1 MPIENLELIPLSGL
15 IGSPVLDRTGERLGR
30 VDDVIVRLR
39 DGGYPPLTGL
49 RLRIGGRRVFI
60 SGDQVEELDLGHVK
74 LSGETLNLLRFERR
88 PGEVLL
94 REDVLD
100 RKIINVEAGRLV
112 HANDVALARVGSR
125 WRVVGVDVSPRRLF
139 WRLVPGRPRRH
150 LDPRNVIDWSGVEPF
165 VGHVPTARLLLPLRR
180 LKRLHPA
187 QIADLVEAASHEQGE
202 EIIDAVHGDPELE
215 ADVFE
220 ELDPEHQV
228 EFLRNRS
235 DEEAAKVL
243 AEMGP
248 DDAADLI
255 TELEQDRRSS
265 ILRLLPTKQQAKVR
279 GLLAY
284 NAGTAGG
291 LMSPDFLSVAP
302 ETTVGTALQRVKRA
316 DLSAQALTTI
326 FVVDHEQFLR
336 GTVPLHELMRAEP
349 SQSLESLVESA
360 PPPKLRVD
368 ADLADV
374 ALFMTDFNATAA
386 PVTDTTGHM
395 IGIIT
400 VDDLLEAILPEEWRR
415 RADAAASE

>member
-1 MPIENLELIPLSGL
+1 VPIENLELIPLSGL
-15 IGSPVLDRTGERLGR
+15 IGSPVLDRAGERLGR
-30 VDDVIVRLR
+30 VDDVIARLR
-39 DGGYPPLTGL
+39 DGGYPPVTGL
-49 RLRIGGRRVFI
+49 RVRLGGRRVFI
-60 SGDQVEELDLGHVK
+60 AGDQVDELGLGHVT

-94 REDVLD
+94 KEDVLD
-100 RKIINVEAGRLV
+100 RKLINVEAGRLV
-112 HANDVALARVGSR
+112 NANDVALAHVGNR
-125 WRVVGVDVSPRRLF
+125 WRVVGLDTSPRRLL
-139 WRLVPGRPRRH
+139 WRLVPGRPRRP
-150 LDPRNVIDWSGVEPF
+150 LDPKRVIDWTGVEPF

-202 EIIDAVHGDPELE
+202 EIIEAVHADPELE

-255 TELEQDRRSS
+255 TELEQERRSA
-265 ILRLLPTKQQAKVR
+265 ILTLLPQKQQAKVR

-284 NAGTAGG
+284 NPGSAGG
-291 LMSPDFLSVAP
+291 LMSPDFLSVSL
-302 ETTVGTALQRVKRA
+302 ETSVGTALQKVKRA
-316 DLSAQALTTI
+316 DLSTQTLTTI
-326 FVVDHEQFLR
+326 FVVDADQFLR
-336 GTVPLHELMRAEP
+336 GSVPLPALLRADP
-349 SQSLESLVESA
+349 TQSVESIVESA
-360 PPPKLRVD
+360 NPPKLRVD

-374 ALFMTDFNATAA
+374 ALFMTDYNANAA
-386 PVTDTTGHM
+386 PVTDAAGHM
-395 IGIIT
+395 VGVIT
-400 VDDLLEAILPEEWRR
+400 VDDLLEAMLPEEWRR
-415 RADAAASE
+415 RAEAAASE

>member
-15 IGSPVLDRTGERLGR
+15 IGSPVLDRAGERLGR
-30 VDDVIVRLR
+30 VVDVIVRLR
-39 DGGYPPLTGL
+39 DGGYPPVTGL
-49 RLRIGGRRVFI
+49 LARIGGRRVFVP
-60 SGDQVEELDLGHVK
+60 GDHIEQLGLGRVK

-88 PGEVLL
+88 SGEVLL
-94 REDVLD
+94 KEDVLD
-100 RKIINVEAGRLV
+100 RKLINVEAGRLV
-112 HANDVALARVGSR
+112 NANDVALAHVGSR
-125 WRVVGVDVSPRRLF
+125 WRVVGVDLSPRRLF
-139 WRLVPGRPRRH
+139 WRLVPGRPRRP
-150 LDPRNVIDWSGVEPF
+150 LDPKSVIDWSGVEPF

-202 EIIDAVHGDPELE
+202 EIIEAVHGDPELE

-255 TELEQDRRSS
+255 TELEQDRRST
-265 ILRLLPTKQQAKVR
+265 ILRLLPAKQQAKVR

-284 NAGTAGG
+284 NPGTAGG
-291 LMSPDFLSVAP
+291 LMSPDFLAVSP

-316 DLSAQALTTI
+316 DLSTQTLTI
-326 FVVDHEQFLR
+326 VFVVDADTLLR
-336 GTVPLHELMRAEP
+336 GAVPLPTLLRVDPVQRMD
-349 SQSLESLVESA
+349 SLFESA
-360 PPPKLRVD
+360 APPKLRVD

-374 ALFMTDFNATAA
+374 ALFMTDFNATVA
-386 PVTDTTGHM
+386 PVTDPSGHLV
-395 IGIIT
+395 GVIT
-400 VDDLLEAILPEEWRR
+400 VDDLLEAMLPEDWRR
-415 RADAAASE
+415 RAEAAASE